1 MSRLASTIRM
11 EGRLQF
17 RYGFVYAA
25 LFTGVMWLSIL
36 LPIPSSGRPAAGPL
50 VLFADIAIVG
60 FFFIAGSVFFEKGQ
74 RTLFALVMTPLRF
87 GEYLGAKLATLTA
100 LSLVIA
106 FLVLIPA
113 HGLEFNVGVAAV
125 GIILTTLLFLLVSFV
140 STAPFA
146 SITDWLM
153 PGGLVLLFMS
163 LPLIH
168 YAGLWTN
175 PVFYLHPTHG
185 SLILF
190 GAAFGTLTPSPWEF
204 VYSVAYP
211 VAWIVGLGLVSRRVF
226 DTYIVAGRGG
236 S

>member
-1 MSRLASTIRM
+1 MSRLASTVRM
-11 EGRLQF
+11 EARLQL

-36 LPIPSSGRPAAGPL
+36 LPIPTPGRHAAGPL

-87 GEYLGAKLATLTA
+87 HEYLTAKLATLTVM
-100 LSLVIA
+100 SLVVA
-106 FLVLIPA
+106 LLVLIPA
-113 HGLEFNVGVAAV
+113 HGLEFHLGLATV
-125 GIILTTLLFLLVSFV
+125 GIVLSTLLFLLLSFV
-140 STAPFA
+140 TTAPFA
-146 SITDWLM
+146 SITEWLM
-153 PGGLVLLFMS
+153 PAGLVLLVMS

-175 PVFYLHPTHG
+175 PVFYLHPAHG
-185 SLILF
+185 VLILF
-190 GAAFGTLTPSPWEF
+190 GAAFGTLTPATWEF
-204 VYSVAYP
+204 AYAVLYP
-211 VAWIVGLGLVSRRVF
+211 LAWIMGLGFTARRVF
-226 DTYIVAGRGG
+226 DTFIVAGRGG